1 MTIKLVDVKS
11 FKNGERR
18 PSRVLSRRFYEV
30 GILALVIPRSPR
42 RRSNV
47 TEILSRAQALR
58 NCSFVCTYTHVH
70 VEDGRGRLT
79 RGNHRRSIL
88 LSLPLSLF
96 PSPSFSLPLSLL
108 SRTLSL
114 SRSSVQLLSRALT
127 ADLHGETIGNP
138 VKPGSTRVNDKTSA
152 ARHRVV
158 LLSDF
163 HKADQRPSVVK
174 KQAYAT
180 VILRS

>member
-1 MTIKLVDVKS
+1 MAIKLADVKS

-70 VEDGRGRLT
+70 VENVRSRLT
-79 RGNHRRSIL
+79 RGNHRRSFS
-88 LSLPLSLF
+88 LSLSLF

-108 SRTLSL
+108 SRTLPL
-114 SRSSVQLLSRALT
+114 SCSSVQLLNRALT